1 MNVDLDSMFHQVAF
15 LLSITF
21 LLMIIIINTWLLL
34 TGAERGQGDV
44 SFSADTDDGGTVIPT
59 SSPGMP
65 QPPAIN
71 GSSMSLCIFLDISL
85 LVVVVITL

>member
-1 MNVDLDSMFHQVAF
+1 M
-15 LLSITF
+15 
-21 LLMIIIINTWLLL
+21 
-34 TGAERGQGDV
+34 

-71 GSSMSLCIFLDISL
+71 GSSMSLCIFHSLSTSFQDISL